1 MKDAYTKLMVQQHT
15 SADADAAFFEKLEN
29 TARKKQKPA
38 WKAAVAS
45 ACVLLLGPITAL
57 AAKYILHQP
66 QVAPVEKEFKQEKV
80 AHYGTFKG
88 METIKEKG
96 YEIEYP
102 DLAFFSIED
111 IPEEY
116 QKPEATTIAYNSWK
130 DAADALNIGVLKN
143 SFLSNE
149 LITMEYCMVESRCI
163 DNQPFVITQ
172 IAQYKY
178 DNLVFIVTATIGI
191 ENPNVSEEEYA
202 KLRKSGSSMAYKNKP
217 SIYIEDYTTAGG
229 IPVVISSI
237 STPLWYR
244 NNFALYDA
252 DFAVNNIKYNINF
265 PLQTRYNFNE
275 RNYKEDTEALI
286 AQILEGFVLE

>member
-38 WKAAVAS
+38 WKAAVAI
-45 ACVLLLGPITAL
+45 ACALLLVPITAL

-66 QVAPVEKEFKQEKV
+66 QVAPVEKEFIQEKV

-116 QKPEATTIAYNSWK
+116 QNPEATTIAYNSWNLFQTNRFCI
-130 DAADALNIGVLKN
+130 LNTFKMKIFPVK
-143 SFLSNE
+143 
-149 LITMEYCMVESRCI
+149 II
-163 DNQPFVITQ
+163 Q
-172 IAQYKY
+172 I
-178 DNLVFIVTATIGI
+178 
-191 ENPNVSEEEYA
+191 
-202 KLRKSGSSMAYKNKP
+202 
-217 SIYIEDYTTAGG
+217 SIK
-229 IPVVISSI
+229 SSI
-237 STPLWYR
+237 NSTMC
-244 NNFALYDA
+244 NN
-252 DFAVNNIKYNINF
+252 
-265 PLQTRYNFNE
+265 
-275 RNYKEDTEALI
+275 
-286 AQILEGFVLE
+286 